1 MRLKTFFL
9 IYLLA
14 LGLLIQSCASAPH
27 ASLGGSLADLKP
39 VMGNWK
45 RIDRAYEL
53 IIKESDGKVTIN
65 YYNPSL
71 GYIYVSQSDISM
83 EGGKIKVGVT
93 LSDRNYAGNK
103 YVLTYND
110 KADTLQG
117 RYDGMGVTFVREGQK
132 P

>member
-1 MRLKTFFL
+1 
-9 IYLLA
+9 LLA
-14 LGLLIQSCASAPH
+14 LGLLIQSCASAPNT
-27 ASLGGSLADLKP
+27 SLGGSLADLKP

-45 RIDRAYEL
+45 RIDRGYEL
-53 IIKESDGKVTIN
+53 IIKESDGKVRVN

-83 EGGKIKVGVT
+83 EDGKIKVGVT

-117 RYDGMGVTFVREGQK
+117 RYDGMGVTFVREGRK